1 MNRLLKGAACGSCV
15 IALALGAGVL
25 SACNG
30 DNEDET
36 VVYTVNFE
44 TNGGSAVDSQQVEE
58 GGYAVQPEDPEK
70 ADYIFDGWYKEA
82 ELETDFIFENE
93 AITSDTT
100 IYAGWLSA
108 SDTDTSTAT
117 FYWNYEGAP
126 DNGVYETKEFA
137 TGGKLRKPADPSRD
151 GYSFGGWYM
160 DAECSEAFV
169 NNSEYTG
176 DQSIYAKWLKTYT
189 FEAEDT
195 QLTGFEPNEDYSV
208 NTQGDKIG
216 YGSSSNFSGVG
227 LIGNDSA
234 ASGGKAVHGI
244 YYEGAYLDFEITS
257 DKAETGISLSI
268 VIAAEF
274 REVTLTQTTF
284 QILVNDTPISYK
296 SGDIVI
302 DGSDYG
308 DGYWDS
314 GSPHAYTEV
323 IINNIDLN
331 EGENLIRLYVNN
343 SQAAAQGTV
352 HAMAPIV
359 DCIKLRS
366 SAQLTMKVYENK

>member
-58 GGYAVQPEDPEK
+58 DGYAVQPEDPEK

-100 IYAGWLSA
+100 VYAGWLSA

-244 YYEGAYLDFEITS
+244 YYEGAYLKGP
-257 DKAETGISLSI
+257 DKAKQQGHGCRRRYRHGLQHRK
-268 VIAAEF
+268 VKGC
-274 REVTLTQTTF
+274 RNLQ
-284 QILVNDTPISYK
+284 
-296 SGDIVI
+296 
-302 DGSDYG
+302 
-308 DGYWDS
+308 
-314 GSPHAYTEV
+314 
-323 IINNIDLN
+323 NIGCN
-331 EGENLIRLYVNN
+331 RQCGHQPV
-343 SQAAAQGTV
+343 
-352 HAMAPIV
+352 
-359 DCIKLRS
+359 
-366 SAQLTMKVYENK
+366 